1 MRMVKKKIGMTR
13 WVYLVA
19 SGVVVHS
26 LPAMSLQVI
35 SQQDLTIAV
44 DTTLTVGTSWRASA
58 IDYNQVGSEN
68 AIAAGHA
75 THHRHNSSAGDN
87 ANLRFKKDSVFSQV
101 YKGVVDIQAEYK
113 DHGAF
118 LRGKYFYDDAIVKGD
133 GGTDLPAYY
142 PQDNSGDPMEPRQ
155 EDGKGGEILDAF
167 IWTNWNIFKKSVQV
181 RAGKQVINWGEGV
194 LFANGINTA
203 NPVDV
208 SALLTPGAELKEALI
223 PVKML
228 HFSLGITDSL
238 RAEGF
243 YQFEWEKTRLPPCGT
258 FFNTTDLVGPGC
270 SVGVYG
276 FGREPGLQGF
286 NPDDPNQDVFRLARG
301 ADIRP
306 DDGDEFGFSTKYYLD
321 AIETEFGAYYVR
333 YNSRLPIVGATA
345 PPADARIPFPLGLPG
360 RLSTMTLNV
369 FYPEDIKLFGLSF
382 NTNVDFG
389 LPGGETAIA
398 GEISYRRNQPFQIED
413 SVLLSGM
420 IGLPSQ
426 LCHETGFDCDI
437 KYPDQQFVDGSI
449 SGDFY
454 QAEISF
460 VHMFVQALGADRWVA
475 LLDVAYDHAGIPP
488 KSTLLMNSAYNAD
501 LVPSW
506 SAISSDSPFYALST
520 THESKYYPT
529 PDSWGYKLRI
539 SGEYNNVLAG
549 INLVP
554 TVSFSQDV
562 SGVTPDPVGNFLE
575 DRKSLGLSLEANYLS
590 NYKVEVGYTD
600 YFGAEPYNQM
610 NDRDFYSVSASAW
623 F

>member
-1 MRMVKKKIGMTR
+1 MTR
-13 WVYLVA
+13 LIFFIA
-19 SGVVVHS
+19 SGVTLYS

-35 SQQDLTIAV
+35 SRQDLTVAV
-44 DTTLTVGTSWRASA
+44 DTTLTVGASWRASDV
-58 IDYNQVGSEN
+58 DYNQVGSEN
-68 AIAAGHA
+68 ANAEGQEK
-75 THHRHNSSAGDN
+75 HHLHNSSVGDN
-87 ANLRFKKDSVFSQV
+87 ADLRWKKGSVFSQV

-133 GGTDLPAYY
+133 GGTNLPAYF
-142 PQDNSGDPMEPRQ
+142 PQDASGSPLEPRQ
-155 EDGKGGEILDAF
+155 DDGKGGEILDAF
-167 IWTNWNIFKKSVQV
+167 VWTNWNAFNKSLQV
-181 RAGKQVINWGEGV
+181 RVGKQVINWGEGV
-194 LFANGINTA
+194 LFANGINTT
-203 NPVDV
+203 NPIDV
-208 SALLTPGAELKEALI
+208 SALLTPGAELREALI
-223 PVKML
+223 PVKIL
-228 HFSLGITDSL
+228 HFSLGITDNL
-238 RAEGF
+238 RTEGF

-286 NPDDPNQDVFRLARG
+286 NPEDPNQDAFRLARG
-301 ADIRP
+301 ADITP
-306 DDGDEFGFSTKYYLD
+306 DDGGEFGFATKYYLD
-321 AIETEFGAYYVR
+321 DIETEFGAYYVR

-345 PPADARIPFPLGLPG
+345 PPSDARQPFPIGLQS
-360 RLSTMTLNV
+360 RLAEMELNA
-369 FYPEDIKLFGLSF
+369 FYPEDISLFGLSF
-382 NTNVDFG
+382 NTNIDFG
-389 LPGGETAIA
+389 LPGGETSIA
-398 GEISYRRNQPFQIED
+398 GEISYRKNQPFQIED

-426 LCHETGFDCDI
+426 LCSDTGFDCDA
-437 KYPDQQFVDGSI
+437 KYPDQQFVDGAI
-449 SGDFY
+449 REDFY

-460 VHMFVQALGADRWVA
+460 VHIFVQALGADRWVT

-501 LVPSW
+501 LVPKW
-506 SAISSDSPFYALST
+506 SAIDPNSPFYALSS
-520 THESKYYPT
+520 THEKKYYPT

-539 SGEYNNVLAG
+539 SGEYNNVFAG

-554 TVSFSQDV
+554 TMSFSQDV

-575 DRKSLGLSLEANYLS
+575 GRKSLGLSLEANYLS
-590 NYKVEVGYTD
+590 NYKLEVGYTD

-610 NDRDFYSVSASAW
+610 NDRDFYSVSTSVW